1 MRHMIYHFVVG
12 DMAAEPLKEAVLSEP
27 SMQGEVVVL
36 KDILHVGPLQKEEG
50 QTFSELRTA
59 FWQNVVANEK
69 HFVPVDDMER
79 LLEISAAMFKDEEI
93 KAWFWM
99 APAPADV
106 SAYHWML
113 PYLSKHMGR
122 FYLLNITGLP
132 FLDEQGKIYYPKSI
146 SEILPKELVKAR
158 RLARLVTHAE
168 VEVDTDEWR
177 KLVEENAG
185 IRVHEGG
192 KRLTSKTED
201 HYDNQ
206 LLSFCSQQFQKAS
219 KIVRQALSKY
229 QIPTGDVYLGWRLRK
244 LAEEGKIVI
253 QGDST
258 RALNEYDVRLP
269 GEITEQEP
277 AAEQTAES

>member
-1 MRHMIYHFVVG
+1 M
-12 DMAAEPLKEAVLSEP
+12 
-27 SMQGEVVVL
+27 
-36 KDILHVGPLQKEEG
+36 
-50 QTFSELRTA
+50 
-59 FWQNVVANEK
+59 VANEK
-69 HFVPVDDMER
+69 NFVPVDDMER
-79 LLEISAAMFKDEEI
+79 LLEISAAMYKDEEI

-113 PYLSKHMGR
+113 PYLNKHMGR

-277 AAEQTAES
+277 AAEQSAES

>member
-277 AAEQTAES
+277 AAEQSAES

>member
-69 HFVPVDDMER
+69 NFVPVDDMER

-277 AAEQTAES
+277 AAEQSAES

>member
-1 MRHMIYHFVVG
+1 MIYHFVVG

-69 HFVPVDDMER
+69 NFVPVDDMER

-277 AAEQTAES
+277 AAEQSAES

>member
-1 MRHMIYHFVVG
+1 MIYHFVVG

-27 SMQGEVVVL
+27 SMQGEVVAL

-69 HFVPVDDMER
+69 NFVPVDDMER

-277 AAEQTAES
+277 AAEQSAES

>member
-1 MRHMIYHFVVG
+1 MIYHFVVG

-69 HFVPVDDMER
+69 NFVPVDDMER
-79 LLEISAAMFKDEEI
+79 LLEISAAMYKDEEI

-277 AAEQTAES
+277 AAEQSAES

>member
-69 HFVPVDDMER
+69 NFVPVDDMER
-79 LLEISAAMFKDEEI
+79 LLEISAAMYKDEEI

-277 AAEQTAES
+277 AAEQSAES

>member
-1 MRHMIYHFVVG
+1 MIYHFVVG

-69 HFVPVDDMER
+69 NFVPVDDMER

-258 RALNEYDVRLP
+258 RALNEYDVKLP

>member
-1 MRHMIYHFVVG
+1 MIYHFVVG

-36 KDILHVGPLQKEEG
+36 KDILHVGPLQKKEG

-59 FWQNVVANEK
+59 FWHNVVANEK
-69 HFVPVDDMER
+69 NFVPVDDMER

-277 AAEQTAES
+277 AAEQSAES